1 MFDFCEFLVSR
12 VLNMKLELLKRI
24 RDRLSTL
31 TTNPIKILAKK
42 DSITFDITG
51 IITFWVNVL
60 PF

>member
-1 MFDFCEFLVSR
+1 
-12 VLNMKLELLKRI
+12 MKLELLKRI
-24 RDRLSTL
+24 RDRLLTL

-60 PF
+60 PFQISVQESGKN

>member
-24 RDRLSTL
+24 RDRLLTL